1 VGERLQHAAL
11 AVSFIVLAVS
21 GFALKYP
28 QSPFAWPFQFFDGG
42 AGVRRWSHRAAAFLF
57 MGLAVYHVAYLA
69 LTARGRAQFR
79 ALRPRGQDVKDFFAV
94 LRLYL
99 GGEGPKPTLP
109 AFAYPEKAEYW
120 ALVWGSVIMTVTGL
134 VLLFVNLSLSRLP
147 LWGVDL
153 ALVIHLMEATLAGL
167 AILVWHGYWVVFDPE
182 YYPLNLT
189 FWIGNPRPAP
199 REGAPPSGK

>member
-1 VGERLQHAAL
+1 
-11 AVSFIVLAVS
+11 VLAVS

-28 QSPFAWPFQFFDGG
+28 QSFFGWPFQVLHGG
-42 AGVRRWSHRAAAFLF
+42 AEVRRWSHRAAAILF
-57 MGLAVYHVAYLA
+57 MVLAVYHILYLA
-69 LTARGRAQFR
+69 FTPRGRAQFR
-79 ALRPRGQDVKDFFAV
+79 ALWPRWQDVKDFFGV

-99 GGEGPKPTLP
+99 GEKGPKPTLP

-147 LWGVDL
+147 LWVVDL
-153 ALVIHLMEATLAGL
+153 AVMIHLMEAILAGL

-189 FWIGNPRPAP
+189 FWIGNPRPP
-199 REGAPPSGK
+199 KRQGELPSGK